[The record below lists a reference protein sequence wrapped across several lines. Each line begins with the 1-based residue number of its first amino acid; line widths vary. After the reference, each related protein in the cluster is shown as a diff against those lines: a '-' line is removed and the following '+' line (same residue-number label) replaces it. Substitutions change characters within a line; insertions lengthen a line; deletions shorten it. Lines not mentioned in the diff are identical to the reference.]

1 VPGCPRGLYTI
12 NPDGTDIRQVRD
24 KGQSPQWS
32 PDGQWISFLEGTPDN
47 NWLSSVFIAKPN
59 GQEVRQVTFHTD
71 VDATPASWSPDS
83 RHLTYSLWLWQEK
96 KYQLCTVDIQ
106 TAEWRH
112 ILYSEDAI
120 YPVWSPC
127 NKILFN
133 QYSDLHLPQIYE
145 VSPDGKR
152 FQSCEL
158 FEPGDS
164 DPAWASDGS
173 KVGFIR
179 DGQIVVMNPDGTNPE
194 LIDCRGAIQLALSA
208 DGQKLAYSSSQE
220 SKNSGFEIFV
230 IDLAEKSKLR
240 LVANPIIRDKEVD
253 SRVVSW
259 SP

>member
-1 VPGCPRGLYTI
+1 
-12 NPDGTDIRQVRD
+12 
-24 KGQSPQWS
+24 
-32 PDGQWISFLEGTPDN
+32 
-47 NWLSSVFIAKPN
+47 
-59 GQEVRQVTFHTD
+59 
-71 VDATPASWSPDS
+71 
-83 RHLTYSLWLWQEK
+83 
-96 KYQLCTVDIQ
+96 
-106 TAEWRH
+106 
-112 ILYSEDAI
+112 
-120 YPVWSPC
+120 
-127 NKILFN
+127 
-133 QYSDLHLPQIYE
+133 

-194 LIDCRGAIQLALSA
+194 LIDCRGAIQLALSP

-240 LVANPIIRDKEVD
+240 LVANPIIRNKEVD